1 MEGCRVDELFTA
13 EDSEVFS
20 RALGDVQRAMLE
32 KYGDPDGA
40 EVFYGLML
48 ASVGLLLRQAKDK
61 QSLADWLNE
70 YLDAGGVAFRLVPV
84 S

>member
-1 MEGCRVDELFTA
+1 VDELFTP
-13 EDSEVFS
+13 EDSEVFA
-20 RALGDVQRAMLE
+20 RALGEVQRAMLE
-32 KYGDPDGA
+32 KYGEDGA

-48 ASVGLLLRQAKDK
+48 ASMGLLLRQAEDR

-70 YLDAGGVAFRLVPV
+70 YLDVGGVAFRLVPV